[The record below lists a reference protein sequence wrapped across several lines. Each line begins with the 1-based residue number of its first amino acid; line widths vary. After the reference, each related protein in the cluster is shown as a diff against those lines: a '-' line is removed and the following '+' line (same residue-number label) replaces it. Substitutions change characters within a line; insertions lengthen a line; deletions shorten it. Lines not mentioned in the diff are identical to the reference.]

1 MKEDDKGIVPMLSV
15 PVVIFI
21 LLMLRS
27 PPPWPVFLIITIV
40 LVVGLTVIGKL
51 LTRNP

>member
-1 MKEDDKGIVPMLSV
+1 MKEDDKGIVPMLSI

-27 PPPWPVFLIITIV
+27 PPPWPVFWIITIV
-40 LVVGLTVIGKL
+40 LVVGLIIVAKVIDW
-51 LTRNP
+51 